1 VILVLVIVGVLVL
14 GLAAAALVLRSGV
27 PGVPDPV
34 TTESFEPLPRGVVEP
49 QQVTELQFDQAIRG
63 YRMSQVDDVL
73 DQLTEELRDR
83 DAEVA
88 RLRAELAAVPA
99 DFTGRGGVVEEASV
113 PYEREVPYDPEV
125 RHEDHAAPDAEPAP
139 GADGAGESDRGDL

>member
-1 VILVLVIVGVLVL
+1 MILFLVIVAVLLL
-14 GLAAAALVLRSGV
+14 GLAAAAVVLRSGV

-34 TTESFEPLPRGVVEP
+34 TTESFEPLPRGIVAP
-49 QQVTELQFDQAIRG
+49 DQVTDLRFDQAVRG

-88 RLRAELAAVPA
+88 RLRAELAAVPV
-99 DFTGRGGVVEEASV
+99 DFTGRTHASDPDELTAPEPGNVDESSIDESSADEGVV
-113 PYEREVPYDPEV
+113 P
-125 RHEDHAAPDAEPAP
+125 
-139 GADGAGESDRGDL
+139 GESGRGDF